1 MEYLNT
7 IKSILKSKKFYYA
20 LATLFIITCGSSIGI
35 SEGEMANIIW
45 VVIALIVS
53 QGISDRKNCNK

>member
-20 LATLFIITCGSSIGI
+20 LVTLLIITCGSSIGI
-35 SEGEMANIIW
+35 SEGEMSNIIW
-45 VVIALIVS
+45 VVTALIVS
-53 QGISDRKNCNK
+53 QGIADYKGCKK

>member
-20 LATLFIITCGSSIGI
+20 LVTLLIITCGSSIGI
-35 SEGEMANIIW
+35 SEGEMSNIIW
-45 VVIALIVS
+45 VVIALTLL
-53 QGISDRKNCNK
+53 

>member
-1 MEYLNT
+1 MEYLET

-20 LATLFIITCGSSIGI
+20 LATFLVITCGSSVGI

-53 QGISDRKNCNK
+53 QGISDRKICNK

>member
-7 IKSILKSKKFYYA
+7 IKSILKSKKFYYD
-20 LATLFIITCGSSIGI
+20 LVTLLIITCGSSIGI
-35 SEGEMANIIW
+35 SEGEMSNIIW

-53 QGISDRKNCNK
+53 QGIADYKGCKK